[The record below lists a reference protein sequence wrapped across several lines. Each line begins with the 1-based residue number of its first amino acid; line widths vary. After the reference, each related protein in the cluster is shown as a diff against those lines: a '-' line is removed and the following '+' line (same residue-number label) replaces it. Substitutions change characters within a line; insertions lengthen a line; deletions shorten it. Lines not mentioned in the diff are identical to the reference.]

1 MYLLNSLSLGNIAIF
16 IATSYTELN
25 RIFQQ
30 NCITKKKSTFKIKY
44 KLVADMIYAILMGP
58 GTNLLSIEES
68 EEIPG
73 LANFPAFLMIY
84 MKHTNID

>member
-1 MYLLNSLSLGNIAIF
+1 
-16 IATSYTELN
+16 
-25 RIFQQ
+25 
-30 NCITKKKSTFKIKY
+30 
-44 KLVADMIYAILMGP
+44 MIYAILMGP
-58 GTNLLSIEES
+58 GTDLVSIEES